1 MIGLWLIYISRQ
13 NLKTKGMT
21 AFHSH
26 ALKILSVVLSLA
38 VPKISLHHFDT
49 ILVCG
54 YIEIHEF
61 ITQAVFQKMSP
72 YQDLSAI
79 IREIRRN
86 EIQGGF
92 PDT

>member
-1 MIGLWLIYISRQ
+1 
-13 NLKTKGMT
+13 
-21 AFHSH
+21 
-26 ALKILSVVLSLA
+26 
-38 VPKISLHHFDT
+38 
-49 ILVCG
+49 VCG

-61 ITQAVFQKMSP
+61 ITQAVFQKMPP

-86 EIQGGF
+86 EIQRGF

>member
-1 MIGLWLIYISRQ
+1 
-13 NLKTKGMT
+13 
-21 AFHSH
+21 
-26 ALKILSVVLSLA
+26 
-38 VPKISLHHFDT
+38 
-49 ILVCG
+49 VCG

-61 ITQAVFQKMSP
+61 ITQAVFQKIPP

>member
-1 MIGLWLIYISRQ
+1 
-13 NLKTKGMT
+13 
-21 AFHSH
+21 
-26 ALKILSVVLSLA
+26 
-38 VPKISLHHFDT
+38 
-49 ILVCG
+49 VCG

-61 ITQAVFQKMSP
+61 IIQAVFQKMPP

-86 EIQGGF
+86 EIQGGI